1 VDGDGTELLRVEAR
15 ELRHRSR
22 AVVGLGSASHTYLAS
37 LIAVD
42 LLSAGSPHFI
52 TLSGAPPP
60 RPDLALG
67 GGVDFAGDM
76 CAAELAKVKGGGSAL
91 QKVGA
96 WLAGVGAAA
105 AGAVVSPLS
114 PRGSGAASAEL
125 TGSAEEGG
133 APPALRV
140 WQLRSG
146 ADDAAHEL
154 SLGLAPG
161 KVLYVPAF
169 WRALDDFWA
178 PLEGAQWS
186 SQLGETARL
195 RLRHGRIY
203 RGIDKL
209 MREGWHSAEIKIL
222 TPFLELS
229 DLLGLP
235 SWRHKLTLDISPI
248 EMALE
253 RGGEAGRGRI
263 IN

>member
-1 VDGDGTELLRVEAR
+1 
-15 ELRHRSR
+15 
-22 AVVGLGSASHTYLAS
+22 
-37 LIAVD
+37 
-42 LLSAGSPHFI
+42 
-52 TLSGAPPP
+52 
-60 RPDLALG
+60 
-67 GGVDFAGDM
+67 M
-76 CAAELAKVKGGGSAL
+76 
-91 QKVGA
+91 
-96 WLAGVGAAA
+96 
-105 AGAVVSPLS
+105 
-114 PRGSGAASAEL
+114 
-125 TGSAEEGG
+125 
-133 APPALRV
+133 
-140 WQLRSG
+140 
-146 ADDAAHEL
+146 
-154 SLGLAPG
+154 
-161 KVLYVPAF
+161 PAF

-263 IN
+263 SN